1 MRSERIQDGLSTER
15 PPSPDRQGRESNVRR
30 LFILLLAL
38 ALGGVAAFAETN
50 VPLYLSDFTTDADGW
65 VARSAGSASVSLLDE
80 GALRIVGRDS
90 DWNSPGRDF
99 DLVPGGRYV
108 FSVQARQDQQDEAR
122 FMVSVAH
129 TADGVESYENL
140 AFATAKRGEWTELSG
155 EYVAGNYSRFVLYVE
170 TTGAPTLDFDI
181 RDFRLEAPDGEPEL
195 APTPVPMEIPE
206 VDDMPSLKE
215 IYADRFDIGT
225 CAGGWIGSREDY
237 MDFARSQFSIITP
250 ENELKPDSVLDVAA
264 SQEKAGEDDAAV
276 AVRFDAV
283 KPILDFALDSGLKVH
298 GHVLVWHNQTP
309 EAFFH
314 EGYQA
319 DAPLVSRELMLAR
332 LESYIAQIMTFM
344 DENYPGVVVSWDVV
358 NEAVDD
364 ATGELRDSMW
374 LNVVGEDYLARA
386 FELAR
391 KYAPEGTLLYYN
403 DYNTAY
409 QPKQDGIVKL
419 LKELMAEGNI
429 DGYGF
434 QMHNAAASPTIEE
447 LTAAVERVAA
457 LGLRLRVSELDI
469 TVDANDEDS
478 FTLQA
483 QVYADVMKLLSTHA
497 DQIEAVQFW
506 GMTDNMSWRG
516 SQYPL
521 LFDANRNPK
530 PAFWAVADPDSVE

>member
-1 MRSERIQDGLSTER
+1 MT
-15 PPSPDRQGRESNVRR
+15 VRR
-30 LFILLLAL
+30 LLIMLLVLAL
-38 ALGGVAAFAETN
+38 SGMAAFAETAD
-50 VPLYLSDFTTDADGW
+50 PLYLSDFSADADGW

-170 TTGAPTLDFDI
+170 TTGAPSLDFDI

-206 VDDMPSLKE
+206 VEGMPSLKE

-225 CAGGWIGSREDY
+225 CAGGWIGSRDDY
-237 MDFARSQFSIITP
+237 QEFVKAQFSIVTP

-264 SQEKAGEDDAAV
+264 SQEKAAEDDTAV
-276 AVRFDAV
+276 AVHFDAV
-283 KPILDFALDSGLKVH
+283 KPILDFASASGIKVH

-319 DAPLVSRELMLAR
+319 DAPLVSREVMLAR
-332 LESYIAQIMTFM
+332 LENYIAQVMAFM

-364 ATGELRDSMW
+364 ATGQLRDSMW
-374 LNVVGEDYLARA
+374 LQVVGEDYLARA

-419 LKELMAEGNI
+419 LEELMAEGSI

-447 LTAAVERVAA
+447 LTNAVERVAA

-469 TVDANDEDS
+469 TVDANDEPS
-478 FTLQA
+478 FTTQA
-483 QVYADVMKLLSTHA
+483 QVYAGVMKLLSAHA
-497 DQIEAVQFW
+497 EQLEAVQFW
-506 GMTDNMSWRG
+506 GITDSMSWRS

>member
-1 MRSERIQDGLSTER
+1 
-15 PPSPDRQGRESNVRR
+15 VRR
-30 LFILLLAL
+30 LFTLLLAL
-38 ALGGVAAFAETN
+38 TLCGMTAFAEPGA
-50 VPLYLSDFTTDADGW
+50 PLYLSDFSAGADGW
-65 VARSAGSASVSLLDE
+65 VARSAGGASVSVLPE

-108 FSVQARQDQQDEAR
+108 FSVHVRQEQQDEAK

-129 TADGVESYENL
+129 TVDGVESYENL
-140 AFATAKRGEWTELSG
+140 AFATARRDEWTELKG
-155 EYVAGNYSRFVLYVE
+155 EYVAGNFTRFVLYVE
-170 TTGAPTLDFDI
+170 TTGAASLDFDI
-181 RDFRLEAPDGEPEL
+181 RDFQLDAPDGEPEI
-195 APTPVPMEIPE
+195 APTPVPMEIKAVE
-206 VDDMPSLKE
+206 DMPALKD

-225 CAGGWIGSREDY
+225 CVGGGIASRPEY
-237 MDFARSQFSIITP
+237 MDFARSQFNILTP
-250 ENELKPDSVLDVAA
+250 ENELKPDSVLDVEKSREA
-264 SQEKAGEDDAAV
+264 SAGDETAAAV
-276 AVRFDAV
+276 HFDAV
-283 KPILDFALDSGLKVH
+283 KPILDYAMANGLKVH

-314 EGYQA
+314 EGYQS
-319 DAPLVSRELMLAR
+319 DAPLVSREVMLGR
-332 LESYIAQIMTFM
+332 LENYISGIMAYM
-344 DENYPGVVVSWDVV
+344 EENYPGVVASWDVV

-364 ATGELRDSMW
+364 ATGGLRDSMW
-374 LNVVGEDYLARA
+374 LKVVGEDYLARA

-409 QPKQDGIVKL
+409 QPKQDGIIKQL
-419 LKELMAEGNI
+419 EALKQEGNI

-434 QMHNAAASPTIEE
+434 QMHNAVASPTVDE

-469 TVDANDEDS
+469 TTDANDEAS
-478 FTLQA
+478 FTRQA
-483 QVYADVMKLLSTHA
+483 KVYADVMKLLSAHA
-497 DQIEAVQFW
+497 EQFEAVQFW
-506 GMTDNMSWRG
+506 GLTDSLSWRS

-521 LFDANRNPK
+521 LFDGHRNPK